1 MKKKLLICASVLA
14 SALVSCDSFLDR
26 EPLDKISSEAYF
38 KTAKDLE
45 LYVNQFYTVFPA
57 FGGFGIGY
65 LATDG
70 NSDNMVTED
79 YNTQLAGYTTVPGNA
94 SDAGWN
100 WGEIRSINYMLGN
113 LGHMETAF
121 DQNKQFIGEAY
132 FFRSYYYFSLLKKF
146 GDLPWVNEA
155 YDTDSKSFD

>member
-14 SALVSCDSFLDR
+14 SVLVSCDSFLDR
-26 EPLDKISSEAYF
+26 EPLDKISRNAYF

-45 LYVNQFYTVFPA
+45 LYVNQFYTVFPE

-65 LATDG
+65 LGTDG

-79 YNTQLAGYTTVPGNA
+79 YNTRLAGYSTVSGNA
-94 SDAGWN
+94 EDAGWK

-113 LGHMETAF
+113 LDNLETSF

-132 FFRSYYYFSLLKKF
+132 FFRSYYYFSLLKNLVICL
-146 GDLPWVNEA
+146 G
-155 YDTDSKSFD
+155 

>member
-14 SALVSCDSFLDR
+14 SVLVSCDSFLDR
-26 EPLDKISSEAYF
+26 EPLDKISRNAYF

-45 LYVNQFYTVFPA
+45 LYVNQFYTVFPE

-65 LATDG
+65 LGTDG

-79 YNTQLAGYTTVPGNA
+79 YNTRLAGYSTVSGNA
-94 SDAGWN
+94 EDAGWK

-113 LGHMETAF
+113 LDNLET
-121 DQNKQFIGEAY
+121 
-132 FFRSYYYFSLLKKF
+132 SLIKINSLSGKLISSVLTIIF
-146 GDLPWVNEA
+146 LC
-155 YDTDSKSFD
+155 